1 MVVCWFAFHT
11 GLNFVRSLKIAY
23 YLPQTKAM
31 HTQQPDPFDDAG
43 DDRVEKGSAPQRIIK
58 IRRDYNTWV
67 ADESMEDYA
76 LRYAP
81 KSMRKWS
88 EFRVANTAFGAVS
101 FLAMEAIGGSI
112 ALNYGFINAFAAICV
127 VALIVFLTSLPISY
141 YAARY
146 NIDMDLLTRGAGF
159 GYIGS
164 TLTSLIYSSFTFIF
178 FAIEAAIMALALELA
193 LGLPLYLGYLVSSI
207 VIIPLVIRGV
217 TLINKLQAWTQP
229 VWLILLIT
237 PYIAVLAQHPT
248 IISDTLNF
256 SGKHGQSNHFDVLQ
270 FGAACTVIFALVA
283 QVGEQVDY
291 LRFLPPKTAHN
302 KKRWYAAILV
312 AGPGWIVLGMFKIL
326 GGVLLAVL
334 ALQHLI
340 PPDKAADPTQMY
352 LVAYQ
357 YIFENQS
364 VALAFAAVFVV
375 ISQIK
380 INVTNAYAGSLAW
393 SNFFARLTHSHP
405 GRVVWLV
412 FNVLIAL
419 MLMELGVFHALEQVL
434 GLYANIAIAWIAALV
449 ADLVINKPL
458 GLSPKGIEFRRAYLY
473 DINPVGVGSMLIAS
487 VISIIAYSGV
497 MGDLAKALA
506 SFIAFGVSFVSVPII
521 ALVTKSK
528 YYIARPPTVF
538 YQQVQH
544 CCICEKKYEKED
556 MAYCPAYHDT
566 ICSLCCSLDAR
577 CHDLCKPQARL
588 SSQLNAVARKIL
600 PSSWSAHINT
610 RLSYYSMVVLLLS
623 LLLAA
628 SLGLIYFQ
636 EVLVLRDF
644 YLGTESSLGLIFIK
658 IFAMLFLLVCVA
670 AWWLVLTHESRR
682 VAQEE
687 SNRQTTLLIQE
698 IDAHQET
705 DLQLQKARQVAERA
719 NQAKSRYVTGIS
731 HELRTPLNSILGYSQ
746 LLAKD
751 AQLSAQSKASLVI
764 INRSG
769 EHLVSLI
776 DGLLDLA
783 KIETGKLTLV
793 PTEINLP
800 DFLQQMVAMFKPQA
814 TDKGVGFV
822 CQFADNLP
830 AYIRSDQKRL
840 DQIFINIIGNAVKFT
855 QKGQVTF
862 SVSYRYQT
870 ATFEIADSGC
880 GISGQDLENIFNPFE
895 RGTNSPSHAIAGTGL
910 GLTIAKLLT
919 DLLGGELNVSSE
931 MGVGSVFQVRL
942 YLPEVQSPKRIQ
954 VHRSADVLGYE
965 GVRRKI
971 LLVDNEEV
979 DRQLLL
985 QFLSPLGFELAQAES
1000 GLDCLRIVPVF
1011 QPDLIVMDLTM
1022 PNMSGWET
1030 ASILRRNHLSLAPII
1045 IVSANAEEQ
1054 GKPNDAHISHE
1065 DFVVKPVDLNR
1076 LLVRIGQLLNIHWI
1090 RDEMLG
1096 QVSVASPS
1104 VHDAKNAGTLDQQA
1118 GDERLI
1124 ENPLSLANRQAL
1136 EQLVKMGYV
1145 RGILSKLDE
1154 IEQHQPEA
1162 SIMILQLRDYVTQFK
1177 FDAFL
1182 QLLHQETL

>member
-1 MVVCWFAFHT
+1 MS
-11 GLNFVRSLKIAY
+11 NF
-23 YLPQTKAM
+23 P
-31 HTQQPDPFDDAG
+31 PDPFHELNQPA
-43 DDRVEKGSAPQRIIK
+43 EKGSAPQRIVK
-58 IRRDYNTWV
+58 NRRDYNTWV
-67 ADESMEDYA
+67 ADETMEDYA

-81 KSMRKWS
+81 TSMRKWS

-101 FLAMEAIGGSI
+101 FLAMEAIGGAI
-112 ALNYGFINAFAAICV
+112 ALNYGFINAFAAITV

-193 LGLPLYLGYLVSSI
+193 LGLPLYLGYLVSSV

-229 VWLILLIT
+229 VWLLLLFA
-237 PYIAVLAQHPT
+237 PYVAVLWQQPD
-248 IISDTLNF
+248 IISDVVHF
-256 SGKHGQSNHFDVLQ
+256 SGKHGQGSEFNVLF

-291 LRFLPPKTAHN
+291 LRFLPPKTVHN

-340 PPDKAADPTQMY
+340 PVEKAADPTQMY
-352 LVAYQ
+352 MVAYQ
-357 YIFENQS
+357 YIFDNPQLALF
-364 VALAFAAVFVV
+364 VAAFFVV

-405 GRVVWLV
+405 GRVVWLI

-449 ADLVINKPL
+449 ADLVVNKPL

-473 DINPVGVGSMLIAS
+473 DVNPVGVGAMSIAS
-487 VISIIAYSGV
+487 LLAIIAYSGV
-497 MGDLAKALA
+497 MGELAKALA
-506 SFIAFGVSFVSVPII
+506 SFIAFGVSFVLVPVI
-521 ALVTKSK
+521 ALLTKSK
-528 YYIARPPTVF
+528 YYIARQPTVF
-538 YQQVQH
+538 FKPMQY

-556 MAYCPAYHDT
+556 VAYCPAYHDT

-577 CHDLCKPQARL
+577 CHDLCKPTARL
-588 SSQLNAVARKIL
+588 AFQLNAVARKVL

-610 RLSYYSMVVLLLS
+610 RLSYYLMVVLILSVLLG
-623 LLLAA
+623 A

-644 YLGTESSLGLIFIK
+644 YLGSESSLGLIFVK
-658 IFAMLFLLVCVA
+658 IFAMLFLLICVA

-687 SNRQTTLLIQE
+687 SNRQTTLLIHE
-698 IDAHQET
+698 IDAHKET
-705 DLQLQKARQVAERA
+705 DLQLQKARQVAESA

-751 AQLSAQSKASLVI
+751 DNLSAQSKASLVI

-783 KIETGKLTLV
+783 KIETGKLTLN

-800 DFLQQMVAMFKPQA
+800 AFLQQMVDMFRPQA
-814 TDKGVGFV
+814 MDKGIGFI
-822 CQFADNLP
+822 CNFAENLP
-830 AYIRSDQKRL
+830 LYIRSDQKRL
-840 DQIFINIIGNAVKFT
+840 DQIFINILGNAIKFT

-880 GISGQDLENIFNPFE
+880 GIPEQDLENIFNPFE
-895 RGTNSPSHAIAGTGL
+895 RGSSTPSHAIAGTGL

-919 DLLGGELNVSSE
+919 DLLGGEISVTSRID
-931 MGVGSVFQVRL
+931 VGSTFQIRL
-942 YLPEVQSPKRIQ
+942 YLPEVQSPKRLAVNMVATI
-954 VHRSADVLGYE
+954 LGYE
-965 GVRRKI
+965 GSPKKI
-971 LLVDNEEV
+971 LLVDNEQV
-979 DRQLLL
+979 DRQLLW

-1000 GLDCLRIVPVF
+1000 GLDCLRLVPVF
-1011 QPDLIVMDLTM
+1011 QPDLIIMDLTM

-1030 ASILRRNHLSLAPII
+1030 ASILRRNHLSLAPIM

-1054 GKPNDAHISHE
+1054 GKTNDAEISHE

-1076 LLVRIGQLLNIHWI
+1076 LLLRIGVLLNLRWI
-1090 RDEMLG
+1090 REASTVS
-1096 QVSVASPS
+1096 QVPPAPKGVNTPQASAIVLP
-1104 VHDAKNAGTLDQQA
+1104 VQEGLQ
-1118 GDERLI
+1118 

-1154 IEQHQPEA
+1154 IEQYQPEA
-1162 SIMILQLRDYVTQFK
+1162 RGIILQLRDYVTHFK

-1182 QLLHQETL
+1182 QLLNQENL